1 MTLAFHW
8 SMARKYSTLILLV
21 LATVTIGS
29 ERSAAQA
36 QPRFRSGVDVVA
48 LDVYVKDRD
57 GRFVPE
63 LTAGDFLVLDA
74 NTPREI
80 QFFTPGG
87 RVPLAVVLMVDRSS
101 SMRGQKM
108 DRAKLAASAFIRTLA
123 PDDLLEI
130 VAFGDRTE
138 RPLFF
143 SADRAAAEDAI
154 AGLSP
159 HGMTVLFESLAI
171 GLRDLEQ
178 LRRRETTEYRQAIVI
193 LSDGEDTKSLLAF
206 DDVLEQARQS
216 SVIVYTVSLR
226 ADEKGRALPTPRELF
241 QLANDT
247 GGRAVAVEDPEK
259 LEPVYREIGVELRHL
274 YRLAFLPTGTAND
287 GSWRRLSVRVPAQA
301 GAVVRTRAGY
311 YAPRPPAGVAREV
324 DAPR

>member
-8 SMARKYSTLILLV
+8 SMVVRFPLLIVLA
-21 LATVTIGS
+21 LATVTIATD
-29 ERSAAQA
+29 RSVAQT

-63 LTAGDFLVLDA
+63 LTAVDFLVLDDSR
-74 NTPREI
+74 PREI
-80 QFFTPGG
+80 QFFSPGS
-87 RVPLAVVLMVDRSS
+87 RVPLAVVLMVDRSA
-101 SMRGQKM
+101 SMRGLKM
-108 DRAKLAASAFIRTLA
+108 DRAKLAASAFIRTLG
-123 PDDLLEI
+123 PDDLLEVI
-130 VAFGDRTE
+130 AFGDRTE

-143 SADRAAAEDAI
+143 SIDRAAAEDAI
-154 AGLSP
+154 AGLSA
-159 HGMTVLFESLAI
+159 HGMTALFESLSI

-216 SVIVYTVSLR
+216 SVLVYTVSLR

-259 LEPVYREIGVELRHL
+259 LEPVYREIGAELRHL

-301 GAVVRTRAGY
+301 GAHVRTRAGY
-311 YAPRPPAGVAREV
+311 YAPRPPARIADRL